1 MIDRVNIQN
10 GIRTIAEEIFITK
23 EISNDDVDIF
33 VKDIVRF
40 ITNEFDGYIC
50 KNEHD
55 YICFIPEDRQK
66 DFKDFSNG
74 YVRQMQEWM
83 DENPLDITRI
93 EIPIEQIVETLPNGD
108 AVKKALKIAGICTIM
123 AIGISF
129 FAPASVAIIAEFI
142 ALGIAY
148 KVYKSQNNLRE
159 IHKIEPN
166 IDEIKEEIINCVI
179 KDANSWLD
187 KAERMSSEL
196 YESYK

>member
-1 MIDRVNIQN
+1 MIQKQLLTETPRMVLCAVTVLLA
-10 GIRTIAEEIFITK
+10 GWLSKGGLESIAYNANRKSADLKFYEFGNCYRFDAEK
-23 EISNDDVDIF
+23 ES
-33 VKDIVRF
+33 
-40 ITNEFDGYIC
+40 
-50 KNEHD
+50 
-55 YICFIPEDRQK
+55 
-66 DFKDFSNG
+66 
-74 YVRQMQEWM
+74 M
-83 DENPLDITRI
+83 DENPLKITRI
-93 EIPIEQIVETLPNGD
+93 EIPIEQVIETIPNGD

-123 AIGISF
+123 VIGISF

-187 KAERMSSEL
+187 KAERKSSEL
-196 YESYK
+196 YDSYK